1 MGRAAGAVASLPFP
15 QWSTNGPVSPS
26 VMRAWMNTAGVELY
40 SRAAS
45 LGVLQDAV
53 NTNKTEVPRL
63 RDQAAHSQDP
73 QERAAAEKTLVRIAD
88 TEKIQQEV
96 RAAVIGRLRDPRFLA
111 GSGSQGGEEFLSY
124 MNLGESLVVEGG
136 AAWKY
141 WDSRMTA
148 SLDRAQN
155 GDGSWSGRHCIT
167 GRTFC
172 TATALLTLMADR
184 TPVPVPVQAAVSA
197 PARK

>member
-1 MGRAAGAVASLPFP
+1 MGRAVGAVVSLPFP
-15 QWSTNGPVSPS
+15 ERWTNGPVPPS
-26 VMRAWMNTAGVELY
+26 LMTAWMNTAGVELY

-53 NTNKTEVPRL
+53 NTNKTEVLRL

-124 MNLGESLVVEGG
+124 MNLGESLVIDGG

-148 SLDRAQN
+148 SLDRVQN

>member
-1 MGRAAGAVASLPFP
+1 MGRAAGAIGRLPSP
-15 QWSTNGPVSPS
+15 RWSPNGPVSPS
-26 VMRAWMNTAGVELY
+26 VMRALMNTAGVELY

-45 LGVLQDAV
+45 LGVLQAAV

-63 RDQAAHSQDP
+63 RDQAAHSQNP
-73 QERAAAEKTLVRIAD
+73 QERAAVEKKLARIAE

-96 RAAVIGRLRDPRFLA
+96 RAVVLERLGDPSFLA
-111 GSGSQGGEEFLSY
+111 GFGAQGGEEFLCY
-124 MNLGESLVVEGG
+124 MNLGESLVVDGG
-136 AAWKY
+136 DAWRR
-141 WDSRMTA
+141 WDSGMTA

-172 TATALLTLMADR
+172 TAAALLTLMADR
-184 TPVPVPVQAAVSA
+184 TPVPVPVEAAASA
-197 PARK
+197 SDRK